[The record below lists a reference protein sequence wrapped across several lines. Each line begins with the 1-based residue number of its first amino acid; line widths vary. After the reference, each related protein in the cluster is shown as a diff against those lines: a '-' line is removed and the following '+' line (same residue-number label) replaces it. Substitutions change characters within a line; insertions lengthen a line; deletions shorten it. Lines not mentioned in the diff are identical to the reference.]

1 VPSSSIVDF
10 SHPPA
15 LHVEEGTFA
24 ETVSEGMLFGTSSG
38 TGTTS
43 GMGTG
48 TATVDV
54 VYTGGTGLF
63 TDATGE
69 ATVLQ
74 SIIGTGP
81 TTASGSATFTG
92 TLTLVPKPGSLALL
106 ATAVLLFYRPRRGVT
121 ADFELSPVQRKQP
134 LFS

>member
-1 VPSSSIVDF
+1 VQSNSIIDF

-15 LHVEEGTFA
+15 LHVEDGTFTQTFA
-24 ETVSEGMLFGTSSG
+24 EGMLFGTSSG

-54 VYTGGTGLF
+54 MYIGGTGLF

-74 SIIGTGP
+74 SIISTGP
-81 TTASGSATFTG
+81 TTASGSATYTG
-92 TLTLVPKPGSLALL
+92 TLTLVPEPASLALL
-106 ATAVLLFYRPRRGVT
+106 ATAVLLFYRPRRGVK
-121 ADFELSPVQRKQP
+121 ADSNSRW
-134 LFS
+134 SRANNRS